1 MGAEGERCGREGE
14 RYGREGVWRVRDG
27 EERCAVRRGGCGEGE
42 GRMQVREHDRRM
54 SGRV

>member
-42 GRMQVREHDRRM
+42 GRM
-54 SGRV
+54 